1 MNNKITRNELYLKLE
16 KYVNN
21 IKNLSFENKD
31 TILEDLFKKKIK
43 EEHFEMLDKYL
54 DFFEEMG
61 KSKGYNNKTHSYN
74 TIFDVLSDIS
84 NNLVHN
90 EPIKN
95 ANELLKKLHEM
106 NKTDFS
112 IEKNDDGHIL
122 YSQIDIN
129 DIKLPYGFLV
139 KDDVITS
146 NFFSISLHV
155 KPLVKKK
162 KKEKTIEEIIKEL
175 IESNPNAKLELK
187 NKGVRD
193 ILYSLVEANKLTLPK
208 GCRILSNDSI
218 EIRSANDNT
227 VIKFV
232 IKEDKKEKT
241 INEVFQDLKALNP
254 NADLELKKES
264 LGYVLYS
271 KQSIESLKLNN
282 KVFMSYHDNNLLN
295 IQCDLGI
302 VIVKYVVKEEIKENE
317 KKEEPKKEEPKKEE
331 EPEIPKVVRSNGEL
345 FRALKILN
353 KGLILEQKDNYRT
366 FYSSIETSK
375 LKLPDDWNYNEKGE
389 IVSNFQTST
398 GSYLIIPVLPI
409 EKYLTPEIDK
419 KEKKETNKTSRDI
432 FKEIEKLNPNAE
444 FEFTYEKGFGVIY
457 STIDANKLKLPDGFV
472 YDEENGIN
480 NKATSTDEKF
490 IHISVRKLII
500 EEEEID
506 TNLNE
511 FENMLIKDA
520 EAEGLELYD
529 QEFEQMMNG
538 RTGINKTRVI
548 KYLVDKR
555 KKELRSNLDEFELK
569 FVDDAQAKGLMPGD
583 PEFEQMYNERVSL
596 DRDKVVNYCNDRIF
610 TVVIPKQEKKKVEP
624 KIEEPELED
633 EEDLENDDEPT
644 IIRHNT
650 NRLSLK
656 EARKEKLKQLRKEK
670 GLLAMFKY
678 MQAEKKREKIIAAH
692 DYNNFQR
699 DIVKERKLMGED
711 FKNYTRRGF
720 TDIFILSI
728 VTIIIGILLVLIIK
742 LI

>member
-331 EPEIPKVVRSNGEL
+331 PKKEEEPEIPKVVRSNGEL

-366 FYSSIETSK
+366 FYSSIETS
-375 LKLPDDWNYNEKGE
+375 
-389 IVSNFQTST
+389 
-398 GSYLIIPVLPI
+398 
-409 EKYLTPEIDK
+409 
-419 KEKKETNKTSRDI
+419 
-432 FKEIEKLNPNAE
+432 
-444 FEFTYEKGFGVIY
+444 
-457 STIDANKLKLPDGFV
+457 KLKLPDGFV